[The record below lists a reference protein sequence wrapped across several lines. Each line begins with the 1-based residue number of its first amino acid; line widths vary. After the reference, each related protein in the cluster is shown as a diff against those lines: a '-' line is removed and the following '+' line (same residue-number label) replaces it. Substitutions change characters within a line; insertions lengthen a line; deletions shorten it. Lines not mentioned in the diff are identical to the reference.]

1 MSSFAIAGRSQPAGS
16 SPTMASIFS
25 RTSCAATSTSVPI
38 ANSTIVLPA
47 FSKQVEYVC
56 LSPSTPE
63 TASSMRLATSFSMS
77 SDDAPGHTV
86 VIVTYGTSTLGRFS
100 SESLR

>member
-1 MSSFAIAGRSQPAGS
+1 M
-16 SPTMASIFS
+16 
-25 RTSCAATSTSVPI
+25 

-63 TASSMRLATSFSMS
+63 TASSMRLATSFSTS
-77 SDDAPGHTV
+77 SDDAPGQIVVTV
-86 VIVTYGTSTLGRFS
+86 T
-100 SESLR
+100 